1 MRFEKWLQ
9 MAILCGSG
17 PNSENQVAIGSRL
30 HTIITNVFFVEFCA
44 FNSLMISAFF
54 VVFRSFVFSR
64 L

>member
-1 MRFEKWLQ
+1 
-9 MAILCGSG
+9 MAIPCGSG

-30 HTIITNVFFVEFCA
+30 RTIITTVFFVEFRA
-44 FNSLMISAFF
+44 FNSLMISASF